1 MRYGSS
7 FIAETVRILQPYAT
21 EFEQEHLKQRL
32 SYKFNKEADYSQDVG
47 EAQAAQKTLLL
58 SGVSE

>member
-1 MRYGSS
+1 MCYDSS
-7 FIAETVRILQPYAT
+7 FTAETVRILQSYAT

-32 SYKFNKEADYSQDVG
+32 SNKFNNEADYSQDVG

>member
-1 MRYGSS
+1 MCYDSS
-7 FIAETVRILQPYAT
+7 FIGETVRIPQPYAT

-32 SYKFNKEADYSQDVG
+32 SYEFNKKADYTQDAG
-47 EAQAAQKTLLL
+47 EAQDAQKALLL